1 MGLPELDHE
10 TTTTRLE
17 VCHLT
22 RIVFDD
28 WQANLLLQLRAAPT
42 NPGTADTHCVHAT
55 TTSGDA
61 KTLRGNLRNLD
72 TVRCKYHVLLHSIG
86 IV

>member
-1 MGLPELDHE
+1 M
-10 TTTTRLE
+10 
-17 VCHLT
+17 CHLT

-28 WQANLLLQLRAAPT
+28 WQVNPLLQLRAAPT
-42 NPGTADTHCVHAT
+42 NSGTADTNCARAI

-72 TVRCKYHVLLHSIG
+72 TVRCKYHVLLHSAG
-86 IV
+86 IVQCR